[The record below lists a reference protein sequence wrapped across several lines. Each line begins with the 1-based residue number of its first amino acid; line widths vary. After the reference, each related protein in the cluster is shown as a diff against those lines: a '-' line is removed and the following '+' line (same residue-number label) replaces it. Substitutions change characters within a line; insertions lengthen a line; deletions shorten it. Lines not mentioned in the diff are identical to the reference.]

1 MHQLRHQFVCGKFIK
16 QNKVGENMEFNL
28 FKKSD
33 KIYWIWLSLKLNNQ
47 NSVFQRLL
55 DQFGNSPYEIY
66 KADENKLNI
75 ADHLSELQKKSLLD
89 KNINEALSIFNYCKL
104 NKVGIMTYCD
114 SIYPE
119 SLKSIKNP
127 PIILYYMGN
136 IPNLN
141 NRVCVSVVGTRKMT
155 EYGMRSCY
163 KIAYELASAGAVIV
177 SGMALGI
184 DSVAHAGAIGAKGTT
199 IAVLG
204 CGIDVIY
211 PKQHRKLRKYI
222 CEYGAVITAYHPS
235 TPAYKYNFPERNAI
249 ISGLSEGTL
258 IVEAPRS
265 SGALITAEHAAEQ
278 SRTVY
283 ALPGSIEEP
292 MSEGPNYLIK
302 NGAMAITCARDIL
315 EYYFENHSRLVDPVK
330 LRHGELSSDFDNE
343 ILNEVGISVTCYGRG
358 SNETP
363 TSLLK
368 KLNAELNN
376 NAEQNSDYY
385 AVPKIKKINDNNS
398 SKKEEKIIEPAQVDE
413 SALEGLTE
421 EQRRIFNE
429 LPCDKPTS
437 ADVLAKSGYS
447 IGVLMATLT
456 ILEIKGLV
464 ISLPGGMYI
473 RK

>member
-1 MHQLRHQFVCGKFIK
+1 
-16 QNKVGENMEFNL
+16 MEINL

-33 KIYWIWLSLKLNNQ
+33 QVYWIWLSLKLNNQ

-55 DQFGNSPYEIY
+55 DLFDNSPYEIY
-66 KADENKLNI
+66 KADETKLNR
-75 ADHLSELQKKSLLD
+75 AEHLSEFQKKVLLD
-89 KNINEALSIFNYCKL
+89 KSLDEALSIFNYCKW
-104 NKVGIMTYCD
+104 NRVGIMTYGD

-119 SLKSIKNP
+119 SLKSMKKP
-127 PIILYYMGN
+127 PILLYYMGN

-141 NRVCVSVVGTRKMT
+141 NKVCVSVVGTRKMT

-163 KIAYELASAGAVIV
+163 KIAYELASAGAVVI

-184 DSVAHAGAIGAKGTT
+184 DSVAHAGAIGARGTT
-199 IAVLG
+199 IAILG

-222 CEYGAVITAYHPS
+222 CEHGAVITAYHPS
-235 TPAYKYNFPERNAI
+235 TPAYKNNFPERNAI
-249 ISGLSEGTL
+249 ISALSEGTL
-258 IVEAPRS
+258 VVEAPKS

-292 MSEGPNYLIK
+292 MSEGPNHLIK

-315 EYYFENHSRLVDPVK
+315 QYYFENHSRLVDPVK
-330 LRHGELSSDFDNE
+330 LRQGELSSEFDNG
-343 ILNEVGISVTCYGRG
+343 ILNDLGISVNCYGAG
-358 SNETP
+358 PKGTP
-363 TSLLK
+363 SSLLK
-368 KLNAELNN
+368 KLNEELNN

-385 AVPKIKKINDNNS
+385 SAPKIKRINESKASTKEENKIE
-398 SKKEEKIIEPAQVDE
+398 KKEKISTFDE
-413 SALEGLTE
+413 SALEGLTD

-437 ADVLAKSGYS
+437 VDALLKGGYN
-447 IGVLMATLT
+447 IGTLMASLT
-456 ILEIKGLV
+456 ILEIKGL
-464 ISLPGGMYI
+464 IMSLPGGMYI

>member
-1 MHQLRHQFVCGKFIK
+1 
-16 QNKVGENMEFNL
+16 MEFNL

-33 KIYWIWLSLKLNNQ
+33 RVYWIWLSLKLNNQ

-55 DQFGNSPYEIY
+55 DQFSNSPYEIY
-66 KADENKLNI
+66 KADENELNR
-75 ADHLSELQKKSLLD
+75 ATHLSEFQKKVLLD
-89 KNINEALSIFNYCKL
+89 KNLDEALSIHSYCKW
-104 NKVGIMTYCD
+104 NNVGIMVYTD

-119 SLKSIKNP
+119 SLKSMKNP
-127 PIILYYMGN
+127 PILLYYMGH

-163 KIAYELASAGAVIV
+163 KLSYELASAGAVVV

-184 DSVAHAGAIGAKGTT
+184 DSVAHAGAIGARGTT

-222 CEYGAVITAYHPS
+222 CEHGAVITAYHPS
-235 TPAYKYNFPERNAI
+235 TPAYKNNFPERNAI
-249 ISGLSEGTL
+249 ISALSEGTL
-258 IVEAPRS
+258 VVEAPKS
-265 SGALITAEHAAEQ
+265 SGALITAECAAEQ

-292 MSEGPNYLIK
+292 MSEGPNHLIK

-315 EYYFENHSRLVDPVK
+315 NYYFENHSRLVDAVK
-330 LRHGELSSDFDNE
+330 LRQGELSSDFDNG
-343 ILNEVGISVTCYGRG
+343 ILNDLGINVTCYGKG
-358 SNETP
+358 PKGTP
-363 TSLLK
+363 SSLLK
-368 KLNAELNN
+368 KLNDQLNN

-385 AVPKIKKINDNNS
+385 SAPKIKRINENQS
-398 SKKEEKIIEPAQVDE
+398 SKKEEDNTNAKIEPTPIDD
-413 SALEGLTE
+413 SALAGLTD
-421 EQRRIFNE
+421 EQRRIFND

-437 ADVLAKSGYS
+437 VDALVKGGYN
-447 IGVLMATLT
+447 IGTLMASLT
-456 ILEIKGLV
+456 ILEIKGL
-464 ISLPGGMYI
+464 ITSLPGGMYI

>member
-1 MHQLRHQFVCGKFIK
+1 
-16 QNKVGENMEFNL
+16 MEINL

-33 KIYWIWLSLKLNNQ
+33 QVYWIWLSLKLNNQ

-55 DQFGNSPYEIY
+55 DLFDNSPYEIY
-66 KADENKLNI
+66 KADETKLNR
-75 ADHLSELQKKSLLD
+75 ADHLSEFQKKVLLD
-89 KNINEALSIFNYCKL
+89 KSLDEALSIFNYCKW
-104 NKVGIMTYCD
+104 NRVGIMTYGD

-119 SLKSIKNP
+119 SLKSMKKP
-127 PIILYYMGN
+127 PILLYYMGN

-141 NRVCVSVVGTRKMT
+141 NKVCVSVVGTRKMT

-163 KIAYELASAGAVIV
+163 KIAYELASAGVVVV

-184 DSVAHAGAIGAKGTT
+184 DSVAHAGAIGARGTT

-222 CEYGAVITAYHPS
+222 CEHGAVITAYHPS
-235 TPAYKYNFPERNAI
+235 TPAYKNNFPERNAI
-249 ISGLSEGTL
+249 ISALSEGTL
-258 IVEAPRS
+258 VIEAPRS

-292 MSEGPNYLIK
+292 MSEGPNHLIK

-315 EYYFENHSRLVDPVK
+315 QYYFENHSRLVDPVK
-330 LRHGELSSDFDNE
+330 LRQGELSSEFDNG
-343 ILNEVGISVTCYGRG
+343 ILNDLGISVTCYGAG
-358 SNETP
+358 PKGTP
-363 TSLLK
+363 SSLLK
-368 KLNAELNN
+368 KLNEELNN

-385 AVPKIKKINDNNS
+385 SAPKIKRINESKTSVKEENKIE
-398 SKKEEKIIEPAQVDE
+398 KKEEISTFDE
-413 SALEGLTE
+413 SALEGLSD

-437 ADVLAKSGYS
+437 VDALLKGGYN
-447 IGVLMATLT
+447 IGTLMASLT

-464 ISLPGGMYI
+464 TSLPGGMYI

>member
-1 MHQLRHQFVCGKFIK
+1 MAI
-16 QNKVGENMEFNL
+16 NL

-33 KIYWIWLSLKLNNQ
+33 QVYWIWLSLKLNNQ

-55 DQFGNSPYEIY
+55 ELFNDSPYNVY
-66 KADENKLNI
+66 TADENELSKVE
-75 ADHLSELQKKSLLD
+75 HLSEYQKRVLLD
-89 KNINEALSIFNYCKL
+89 KNLDEALSIFNYCRW
-104 NKVGIMTYCD
+104 NKVGIITYGD

-119 SLKSIKNP
+119 LLKSMKNP
-127 PIILYYMGN
+127 PILLYYMGN
-136 IPNLN
+136 MPNLN
-141 NRVCVSVVGTRKMT
+141 NRLCISVVGTRKMT

-163 KIAYELASAGAVIV
+163 KIAYELASAGAVVV

-199 IAVLG
+199 VAVLG

-222 CEYGAVITAYHPS
+222 CEHGAVITAYHPS
-235 TPAYKYNFPERNAI
+235 TPAYKNHFPERNAI
-249 ISGLSEGTL
+249 ISALSEGT
-258 IVEAPRS
+258 IVIEAPKA
-265 SGALITAEHAAEQ
+265 SGALITADCAVEQ

-292 MSEGPNYLIK
+292 MSEGPNNLIK
-302 NGAMAITCARDIL
+302 NGAVAITGARDVL
-315 EYYFENHSRLVDPVK
+315 QYYFENHSRFVDSIK
-330 LRHGELSSDFDNE
+330 LRQGELSSEFDNGILEE
-343 ILNEVGISVTCYGRG
+343 IGLSITCYGKG
-358 SNETP
+358 PKGTP
-363 TSLLK
+363 KALLQ
-368 KLNAELNN
+368 KLNEELNN

-385 AVPKIKKINDNNS
+385 AVPKIKKLGETTPPI
-398 SKKEEKIIEPAQVDE
+398 KEETVTPEQDILDE

-421 EQRRIFNE
+421 EQRKIFSE

-437 ADVLAKSGYS
+437 VDVLAKGGYN
-447 IGVLMATLT
+447 IGTLMATLT

-464 ISLPGGMYI
+464 VSLPGGMYI

>member
-1 MHQLRHQFVCGKFIK
+1 
-16 QNKVGENMEFNL
+16 MEFSL

-33 KIYWIWLSLKLNNQ
+33 QVYWIWLSLKLNNQ

-55 DQFGNSPYEIY
+55 DQFSNSPYNIY
-66 KADENKLNI
+66 KADENELNR
-75 ADHLSELQKKSLLD
+75 ATHLSEFQKKVLLD
-89 KNINEALSIFNYCKL
+89 KSLDEALSIFNYCKW
-104 NKVGIMTYCD
+104 NNVGIMTYGD

-119 SLKSIKNP
+119 SLKSMKNP
-127 PIILYYMGN
+127 PILLYYMGH

-163 KIAYELASAGAVIV
+163 KISYELASAGAVVV

-184 DSVAHAGAIGAKGTT
+184 DSVAHAGAIGAHGTT

-222 CEYGAVITAYHPS
+222 CEHGAVITAYHPS
-235 TPAYKYNFPERNAI
+235 TPAYKNNFPERNAI
-249 ISGLSEGTL
+249 ISALSEGTL
-258 IVEAPRS
+258 VIEAPKS
-265 SGALITAEHAAEQ
+265 SGALITADCAAEQ

-292 MSEGPNYLIK
+292 TSEGPNHLIK

-315 EYYFENHSRLVDPVK
+315 KYYFENHSRLVDSIK
-330 LRHGELSSDFDNE
+330 LRQGELSSEFDHE
-343 ILNEVGISVTCYGRG
+343 ILNDLGINVTCYGKG
-358 SNETP
+358 PKETP
-363 TSLLK
+363 ISLLK
-368 KLNAELNN
+368 KLNDQLNN

-385 AVPKIKKINDNNS
+385 SAPKMKRIDETNVS
-398 SKKEEKIIEPAQVDE
+398 VKEEKIENIVIEAPAFDE
-413 SALEGLTE
+413 SLLEGLSE
-421 EQRRIFNE
+421 EQRRIFND

-437 ADVLAKSGYS
+437 VDELAKGGYN
-447 IGVLMATLT
+447 IGMLMATLT

-464 ISLPGGMYI
+464 NSLPGGMYI

>member
-1 MHQLRHQFVCGKFIK
+1 
-16 QNKVGENMEFNL
+16 MEFNL

-33 KIYWIWLSLKLNNQ
+33 RVYWIWLSLKLNNQ

-66 KADENKLNI
+66 KADEDEINR
-75 ADHLSELQKKSLLD
+75 ATHLSEFQKKVLLD
-89 KNINEALSIFNYCKL
+89 KNLDEALSIHNYCKW
-104 NKVGIMTYCD
+104 NNVGIMVYTD

-119 SLKSIKNP
+119 SLKSMKNP
-127 PIILYYMGN
+127 PILLYYMGH

-163 KIAYELASAGAVIV
+163 KLSYELASAGAVVV

-184 DSVAHAGAIGAKGTT
+184 DSVAHAGAIGARGTT

-222 CEYGAVITAYHPS
+222 CEHGAVITAYHPS
-235 TPAYKYNFPERNAI
+235 TPAYKNNFPERNAI
-249 ISGLSEGTL
+249 ISALSEGTL
-258 IVEAPRS
+258 VVEAPKS

-292 MSEGPNYLIK
+292 MSEGPNHLIK

-315 EYYFENHSRLVDPVK
+315 NYYFENHSRLVDAVK
-330 LRHGELSSDFDNE
+330 LRQGELSSDFDNG
-343 ILNEVGISVTCYGRG
+343 ILNDLGISVTCYGKG
-358 SNETP
+358 PKETP
-363 TSLLK
+363 SSLLK
-368 KLNAELNN
+368 KLNDQLNN

-385 AVPKIKKINDNNS
+385 SAPKIKRINENQS
-398 SKKEEKIIEPAQVDE
+398 STKEENNTNAKIEPTPIDE
-413 SALEGLTE
+413 SALAGLTD
-421 EQRRIFNE
+421 EQRRIFND

-437 ADVLAKSGYS
+437 VDALAKGGYN
-447 IGVLMATLT
+447 IGTLMASLT
-456 ILEIKGLV
+456 ILEIKGL
-464 ISLPGGMYI
+464 ITSLPGGMYI

>member
-1 MHQLRHQFVCGKFIK
+1 
-16 QNKVGENMEFNL
+16 MELNL

-33 KIYWIWLSLKLNNQ
+33 QVYWIWLALKLNNQ

-55 DQFGNSPYEIY
+55 DLFGNSPYEVY
-66 KADENKLNI
+66 KADESKINRAI
-75 ADHLSELQKKSLLD
+75 HLSEFQKKSLLD
-89 KNINEALSIFNYCKL
+89 KNLDEAFSIFNYCKW
-104 NKVGIMTYCD
+104 NNVGIMTYGD

-119 SLKSIKNP
+119 SLKSMKKP
-127 PIILYYMGN
+127 PILLYYMGH

-141 NRVCVSVVGTRKMT
+141 NKVCVSMVGTRKMT

-184 DSVAHAGAIGAKGTT
+184 DSVAHAGAIGARGTT

-222 CEYGAVITAYHPS
+222 CEHGAVITAYHPS
-235 TPAYKYNFPERNAI
+235 TPAYKNNFPERNAI
-249 ISGLSEGTL
+249 VSALSEGTL
-258 IVEAPRS
+258 VIEAPRS
-265 SGALITAEHAAEQ
+265 SGALITADCAAEQ

-292 MSEGPNYLIK
+292 MSEGPNNLIK
-302 NGAMAITCARDIL
+302 NGAMAITSARDVL
-315 EYYFENHSRLVDPVK
+315 QYYFENHSRLVDPVK
-330 LRHGELSSDFDNE
+330 LRQGELSSEFDNG
-343 ILNEVGISVTCYGRG
+343 ILEEVGISATCYGKGPKG
-358 SNETP
+358 SP
-363 TSLLK
+363 LSLLK
-368 KLNAELNN
+368 KLNEQINN

-385 AVPKIKKINDNNS
+385 SAPKIKKIDENQS
-398 SKKEEKIIEPAQVDE
+398 VKKEENMPIEATPVDE
-413 SALEGLTE
+413 TALEGLTE
-421 EQRRIFNE
+421 EQRKIFSE

-437 ADVLAKSGYS
+437 VDTLIKSGYN
-447 IGVLMATLT
+447 IGTLMASLT
-456 ILEIKGLV
+456 ILEIKGL
-464 ISLPGGMYI
+464 ITSLPGGMYV

>member
-1 MHQLRHQFVCGKFIK
+1 
-16 QNKVGENMEFNL
+16 MELNL

-33 KIYWIWLSLKLNNQ
+33 QVYWIWLSLKLNNQ

-55 DQFGNSPYEIY
+55 DLFDNSPYEIY
-66 KADENKLNI
+66 KASEDELKR
-75 ADHLSELQKKSLLD
+75 ATHLSEFQRKVLLD
-89 KNINEALSIFNYCKL
+89 KNLDDALSIFNYCKW
-104 NKVGIMTYCD
+104 NRVGIMTYGD

-119 SLKSIKNP
+119 SLKSMKKP
-127 PIILYYMGN
+127 PILLYYMGH

-141 NRVCVSVVGTRKMT
+141 NRVCVSLVGTRKMT

-163 KIAYELASAGAVIV
+163 KIAYELASAGAVVV

-184 DSVAHAGAIGAKGTT
+184 DSVAHAGAIGARGTT

-222 CEYGAVITAYHPS
+222 CEHGAVITAYHPS
-235 TPAYKYNFPERNAI
+235 TPAYKNNFPERNAI
-249 ISGLSEGTL
+249 ISALSEGTL
-258 IVEAPRS
+258 VVEAPRS
-265 SGALITAEHAAEQ
+265 SGALITAECAAEQ

-292 MSEGPNYLIK
+292 MSEGPNHLIK

-315 EYYFENHSRLVDPVK
+315 QYYFENHSRLVDPVK
-330 LRHGELSSDFDNE
+330 LRQGELSSDFDNG
-343 ILNEVGISVTCYGRG
+343 ILDEVGISVTCYGKG
-358 SNETP
+358 PKETP
-363 TSLLK
+363 SSLLK
-368 KLNAELNN
+368 KLNEQLND

-385 AVPKIKKINDNNS
+385 SVPKIKRIGEKKS
-398 SKKEEKIIEPAQVDE
+398 SEKEENKIADNTVEPSPVDE

-421 EQRRIFNE
+421 EQRRVFND

-437 ADVLAKSGYS
+437 VDALAKGGYN
-447 IGVLMATLT
+447 IGTLMATLT

-464 ISLPGGMYI
+464 TSLPGGMYI

>member
-1 MHQLRHQFVCGKFIK
+1 
-16 QNKVGENMEFNL
+16 MEFNL

-33 KIYWIWLSLKLNNQ
+33 RVYWIWLSLKLNNQ

-66 KADENKLNI
+66 KADENELNR
-75 ADHLSELQKKSLLD
+75 ATHLSEFQKKVLLD
-89 KNINEALSIFNYCKL
+89 KNLDEALSIHNYCKW
-104 NKVGIMTYCD
+104 NDVGIMVYTD

-119 SLKSIKNP
+119 SLKSMKNP
-127 PIILYYMGN
+127 PILLYYMGH

-163 KIAYELASAGAVIV
+163 KLSYELASAGAVVV

-184 DSVAHAGAIGAKGTT
+184 DSVAHAGAIGARGTT

-222 CEYGAVITAYHPS
+222 CEHGAVITAYHPS
-235 TPAYKYNFPERNAI
+235 TPAYKNNFPERNAI
-249 ISGLSEGTL
+249 ISALSEGTL
-258 IVEAPRS
+258 VVEAPKS
-265 SGALITAEHAAEQ
+265 SGALITAECAAEQ

-292 MSEGPNYLIK
+292 MSEGPNHLIK
-302 NGAMAITCARDIL
+302 NGAMAVTCARDIL
-315 EYYFENHSRLVDPVK
+315 NYYFENHSRLVDPVK
-330 LRHGELSSDFDNE
+330 LRQGELSSDFDNG
-343 ILNEVGISVTCYGRG
+343 ILNDLGISVTCYGKG
-358 SNETP
+358 PKETP
-363 TSLLK
+363 SSLLK
-368 KLNAELNN
+368 KLNDQLNN

-385 AVPKIKKINDNNS
+385 SAPKIKRINENQSS
-398 SKKEEKIIEPAQVDE
+398 SKEENNTNAKIEPTPIDE
-413 SALEGLTE
+413 SALEGLTD
-421 EQRRIFNE
+421 EQRRIFND
-429 LPCDKPTS
+429 LSCDKPTS
-437 ADVLAKSGYS
+437 VDALVKGGYN
-447 IGVLMATLT
+447 IGTLMASLT
-456 ILEIKGLV
+456 ILEIKGL
-464 ISLPGGMYI
+464 IASLPGGMYI